1 MCLELVIS
9 ALSGITG
16 AAVGGFV
23 TYKTMKEQLE
33 FTKKQEKQ
41 KEMREDKLYLQHK
54 REETYCRILR
64 TYYELNKSR
73 SFPSYQ
79 TDLDTWLANL
89 YPYVNIYASRNIKD
103 VYNKVAKKAEN
114 HENELIEAIRDELGI
129 ED

>member
-1 MCLELVIS
+1 MCFELVIS

-23 TYKTMKEQLE
+23 TYKTMKKQLE
-33 FTKKQEKQ
+33 FTKEQERQ
-41 KEMREDKLYLQHK
+41 KEIREDKLHLQHK
-54 REETYCRILR
+54 REETYCMILR

-79 TDLDTWLANL
+79 TDSDRWFAEL

-114 HENELIEAIRDELGI
+114 NEDELIEAIRVELGI